1 MVQQYKTDK
10 GQRVVQN
17 NKLIN
22 EKLTVEYDDEI
33 DLRELFSVLWAG
45 KKIIFG
51 ITALFAVVSVGY
63 ALMLPNQ
70 YQASILLAPAQQESG
85 GLSASLGQL
94 GGLASLA
101 GINIGEGGGSEPQ
114 VAQEILRSRSFIEA
128 FIAENNLA
136 VEVFAVNG
144 WDAQTNQ
151 LSIDADLYDM
161 DSGEWVRNPPSG
173 KLPEPSGWE
182 LYELFLDRFSVS
194 QDKKTG
200 MVTLSVE
207 YYSPIV
213 AKQWA
218 DKLVAAI
225 NAHMQDRKLQQV
237 NRNIKYLEAQV
248 EKTAIADM
256 REVFYTIIEE
266 QIKSK
271 MLAEASPEYV
281 FETVSPAMVPEE
293 KSQPKR
299 ALICVLGTLLG
310 GMLSVLWVLIRHY
323 ARSDKS

>member
-1 MVQQYKTDK
+1 M
-10 GQRVVQN
+10 
-17 NKLIN
+17 N
-22 EKLTVEYDDEI
+22 EKFPVQYDDEI
-33 DLRELFSVLWAG
+33 DLRELFLVLWAG
-45 KKIIFG
+45 KKLILG
-51 ITALFAVVSVGY
+51 ITALFAAVSVIY
-63 ALMLPNQ
+63 ALILPNQ
-70 YQASILLAPAQQESG
+70 YQASVLLAPAQQEAG

-101 GINIGEGGGSEPQ
+101 GISLGGGDGSEPQ
-114 VAQEILRSRSFIEA
+114 MAQEIIRSRSFIEA

-136 VEVFAVNG
+136 VEVFAVDG

-151 LSIDADLYDM
+151 LSIDADLYDT
-161 DSGEWVRNPPSG
+161 DSGQWVREPPSG

-182 LYELFLDRFSVS
+182 LYEEFLDRFSVS

-200 MVTLSVE
+200 MITLAVE
-207 YYSPIV
+207 YYSPTV

-225 NAHMQDRKLQQV
+225 NAHMQARKLQQV

-248 EKTAIADM
+248 EKTAIAEM

-281 FETVSPAMVPEE
+281 FETVSPVMVPEE

-299 ALICVLGTLLG
+299 PLICILGTLLG
-310 GMLSVLWVLIRHY
+310 IMLSVMWVLIQHY
-323 ARSDKS
+323 ARSEKS

>member
-1 MVQQYKTDK
+1 MVE
-10 GQRVVQN
+10 N
-17 NKLIN
+17 NKLIH
-22 EKLTVEYDDEI
+22 EKLSAEYDDEI

-45 KKIIFG
+45 KILIVG
-51 ITALFAVVSVGY
+51 ITTLFALGSVIY

-70 YQASILLAPAQQESG
+70 YQASIVLAPAQQEAG

-114 VAQEILRSRSFIEA
+114 LAQEILRSRSFIET
-128 FIAENNLA
+128 FISENDLA
-136 VEVFAVNG
+136 VEVFAVDD
-144 WDAQTNQ
+144 WDVQTNQ
-151 LSIDADLYDM
+151 LSIDAALYDT
-161 DSGEWVRNPPSG
+161 DSGEWVREPPSG
-173 KLPEPSGWE
+173 KLPKPSGWE
-182 LYELFLDRFSVS
+182 LYEAFSDRFSVS

-225 NAHMQDRKLQQV
+225 NAHMQARKLQQV
-237 NRNIKYLEAQV
+237 NRNIKYLEAQI
-248 EKTAIADM
+248 EKTPIAEM
-256 REVFYTIIEE
+256 REVFYTVIEE

-299 ALICVLGTLLG
+299 ALICILGTLLG
-310 GMLSVLWVLIRHY
+310 GMLSVLWVLVRHY
-323 ARSDKS
+323 ARANPAQQ

>member
-1 MVQQYKTDK
+1 
-10 GQRVVQN
+10 VVQN
-17 NKLIN
+17 DKLIN
-22 EKLTVEYDDEI
+22 KKLPVEYDDEI

-45 KKIIFG
+45 KKIIVG
-51 ITALFAVVSVGY
+51 ITALFAAVSVIY

-70 YQASILLAPAQQESG
+70 YQASIVLAPAQQESG

-114 VAQEILRSRSFIEA
+114 LAQEILLSRSFIET

-136 VEVFAVNG
+136 VEVFAVDG
-144 WDAQTNQ
+144 WDAESDQ
-151 LSIDADLYDM
+151 LSIDADLYDT

-182 LYELFLDRFSVS
+182 LYEEFLERYSVS
-194 QDKKTG
+194 QDIKTG

-207 YYSPIV
+207 YYSPIM
-213 AKQWA
+213 AKEWA

-225 NAHMQDRKLQQV
+225 NAHMQARKLQQV
-237 NRNIKYLEAQV
+237 NRNIKYLEAQI

-266 QIKSK
+266 QIKSQ

-299 ALICVLGTLLG
+299 ALICILGTLLG
-310 GMLSVLWVLIRHY
+310 GMFSIIWVLIAYYGFNDR
-323 ARSDKS
+323 DKAK